1 MLEQTL
7 LQSGRPGYAPLFG
20 TDLTMPV
27 LDPSPRPSASVFPHS
42 YAAAQHQWRDTIR
55 REPLTTVDRPFVLD
69 GYSPEGAPLV
79 TDSNWFGD
87 TKASRVLVLIGGT
100 HGIEGFAGTAVL
112 CDTLVRLREPLLDDL
127 AILCIH
133 ALNAW
138 GYAWHRRC
146 DAQGIDLNRNFIDFS
161 RPLPDNPGYSALR
174 AALFEEERA
183 RREAVI
189 ESYRQQH
196 GQTALEIAIS
206 GGQYVDPAGP
216 FYGGAGP
223 AQGRRIVEMLM
234 HDYCLAQRRL
244 AVIDV
249 HTGLGP
255 YGYGEII
262 CDHAPDSDGAAT
274 ARGWYGDECTLPA
287 LGTSSS
293 VPKVG
298 LIDYA
303 WHDIMQPGSCFI
315 TLEFGTQPTN
325 SMFEVLLRDHRFRA
339 RHGIQPLSHPGYPA
353 LVADMLAH
361 FCPDDDEWRLQVL
374 LRARDV
380 IDAAVAG
387 LLQ

>member
-1 MLEQTL
+1 M
-7 LQSGRPGYAPLFG
+7 G
-20 TDLTMPV
+20 V
-27 LDPSPRPSASVFPHS
+27 LDNSTGPSASLFPRS
-42 YAAAQHQWRDTIR
+42 YAAAQQQWRLAVR
-55 REPLTTVDRPFVLD
+55 RVPLAVIDRPFTLD
-69 GYSPEGAPLV
+69 GLSPEGAPLV
-79 TDSNWFGD
+79 TDSNWFGAAS
-87 TKASRVLVLIGGT
+87 ASRVLVLISGT

-112 CDTLVRLREPLLDDL
+112 CDALARLREPLPDDL

-146 DAQGIDLNRNFIDFS
+146 DAQGIDLNRNFVDFS
-161 RPLPDNPGYSALR
+161 QPLPENPGYTVLR
-174 AALFEEERA
+174 PALFDEDSE
-183 RREAVI
+183 RREVAI
-189 ESYRQQH
+189 ESYRRQH

-216 FYGGAGP
+216 FFGGTQP
-223 AQGRRIVEMLM
+223 AQGRRVVETLM
-234 HDYCLAQRRL
+234 QDHGLAQRRL

-262 CDHAPDSDGAAT
+262 CDHVPDSDGATT
-274 ARGWYGDECTLPA
+274 AHRWYGDECTLPA

-303 WHDIMQPGSCFI
+303 WHAIMQPGGCFI
-315 TLEFGTQPTN
+315 TLEFGTRPTDN
-325 SMFEVLLRDHRFRA
+325 MFEVLLRDHRFRA
-339 RHGIQPLSHPGYPA
+339 HHGSEPLSHPDYPA

-361 FCPDDDEWRLQVL
+361 FCPDDGDWRMQVL

-380 IDAAVAG
+380 IDAALTG

>member
-1 MLEQTL
+1 M
-7 LQSGRPGYAPLFG
+7 R
-20 TDLTMPV
+20 V
-27 LDPSPRPSASVFPHS
+27 LDSTTRPSPSVFPAR
-42 YAAAQHQWRDTIR
+42 YAVAQQQWQDTIR
-55 REPLTTVDRPFVLD
+55 QLPLAVVDRPFVLD
-69 GYSPEGAPLV
+69 GLSPEGAPLV
-79 TDSNWFGD
+79 TDCAWFG
-87 TKASRVLVLIGGT
+87 TETASRVLVLISGT

-112 CDTLVRLREPLLDDL
+112 CDTLMRLREPLPDDL

-161 RPLPDNPGYSALR
+161 LPLPDNPGYRALR
-174 AALFEEERA
+174 TSLFDEDAA
-183 RREAVI
+183 RRQAAFER
-189 ESYRQQH
+189 YRQQH

-206 GGQYVDPAGP
+206 GGQYDDPAGP
-216 FYGGAGP
+216 FYGGTEP
-223 AQGRRIVEMLM
+223 SQGRRVVETLM
-234 HDYCLAQRRL
+234 QEYRLAQRRL

-262 CDHAPDSDGAAT
+262 CDHAPDSDGATT
-274 ARGWYGDECTLPA
+274 AHRWYGDECTMPA

-303 WHDIMQPGSCFI
+303 WHATMQPGSCFV
-315 TLEFGTQPTN
+315 TLEFGTQPVE

-339 RHGIQPLSHPGYPA
+339 RHGIQPLSHPDYPA

-361 FCPDDDEWRLQVL
+361 FCPDDSNWRMRIL

-380 IDAAVAG
+380 IDAALAG